1 MVGALQER
9 KAIKKLFNSWLNAVS
24 LQIIEI
30 WQSYTLFNEWK
41 QPTVMLV
48 YVAQTLSLS
57 KEIGF

>member
-30 WQSYTLFNEWK
+30 
-41 QPTVMLV
+41 
-48 YVAQTLSLS
+48 
-57 KEIGF
+57 